1 MLSIHVSSQESML
14 WDRLMVKRLG
24 GWGWMLVSR
33 FLASFLEFFSVHEIS
48 FDLLLQEMLR
58 RDSGSVG
65 MKMEWIECGKA

>member
-1 MLSIHVSSQESML
+1 
-14 WDRLMVKRLG
+14 
-24 GWGWMLVSR
+24 MLVSR